1 MAQPSYDIEKVYKEI
16 STINNYF
23 SEYEAASGVI
33 VQRNNKLIDEYCHYG
48 KNSGNGNCN
57 NDYFRKASSGV
68 IYLLKNLKDKCD
80 LEYDKIA
87 EYAILW
93 LSYKLN
99 IKPTNKL
106 TDLNKFYT
114 SYIVNNNCY
123 NEKIKD
129 NDMTYK
135 DIIDTNKGLM
145 DNNEISKFYEAFN
158 ILFSFYNLIN
168 ANKLDCT
175 KLSSYAKNFADKFE
189 KLNND
194 SKNIEGSPYTQI
206 LSTLSNDYDNLKN
219 KYGKNIS
226 CNFPSL
232 PELTPKIIPVENSV
246 QPTVLSS
253 EATSSSSSILNT
265 VIPSLTT
272 FSVIPVFL
280 GVAYKYSLFGID
292 KLFQRQYIRKK
303 LNQWIRVKVMF
314 MEPINGLR
322 TNYNNCI
329 SY

>member
-1 MAQPSYDIEKVYKEI
+1 MENSSYDIQKVYKEI

-23 SEYEAASGVI
+23 SEYEAVSGVI

-123 NEKIKD
+123 NEKIKGD
-129 NDMTYK
+129 DSTTYK
-135 DIIDTNKGLM
+135 DIIDKKNLM
-145 DNNEISKFYEAFN
+145 DNNEISKFNALFS
-158 ILFSFYNLIN
+158 ILFLLYSEIKNNNLN
-168 ANKLDCT
+168 CKKYSSYPKTFANK
-175 KLSSYAKNFADKFE
+175 FE
-189 KLNND
+189 ELNKD
-194 SKNIEGSPYTQI
+194 SKNIEGSLYTQI

-232 PELTPKIIPVENSV
+232 PQIEPKKSSSQNIVVNPGRNSLESSGKGFGQMLGETPEGTP
-246 QPTVLSS
+246 
-253 EATSSSSSILNT
+253 SSSSILNT

-303 LNQWIRVKVMF
+303 LNQVKKKMKVN
-314 MEPINGLR
+314 I
-322 TNYNNCI
+322 
-329 SY
+329 